1 MSIQLIKET
10 LEDIIIA
17 SNALKANKRDAER
30 ALSNALSG
38 DFDWDTEKQIEEL
51 TGACNDAVFDMD
63 KSFDEL
69 VEIQDRLELMIDNV
83 EFEEVA
89 QMAIKGLTSRSESAM
104 SVMQKQ
110 GDFYEY

>member
-104 SVMQKQ
+104 SVM
-110 GDFYEY
+110 